1 MESTGDYLKKKAG
14 ELNLDRGPALAEIQK
29 LLERMYAGQT
39 RVLSLNDGVLK
50 VATPNASVASELR
63 WGQAQLLLKLQPI
76 SPYPLK
82 RLAIVIRALS

>member
-1 MESTGDYLKKKAG
+1 MESTGDYLKKRAQ
-14 ELNLDRGPALAEIQK
+14 ELNLDRGLVLKDIQK
-29 LLERMYAGQT
+29 LLDRLYAGQT

-63 WGQAQLLLKLQPI
+63 WGQSQLLLKLQPL

-82 RLAIVIRALS
+82 RLAIIIRALS